1 MKARSNLFLNAA
13 SGIGHFPFLSIT
25 IPSAA
30 YFSGFKNRKIISPL
44 LRDTSCSADGPPIS
58 TPTRILPIG
67 TFIRFYFLRGGR
79 LPAGRQGTRTR
90 GLSDGHRTALAW
102 LKRIA
107 IDLSNLRGG
116 RDSN

>member
-67 TFIRFYFLRGGR
+67 TFIRFYFLRGG
-79 LPAGRQGTRTR
+79 L
-90 GLSDGHRTALAW
+90 
-102 LKRIA
+102 
-107 IDLSNLRGG
+107 
-116 RDSN
+116 DSNPRSVRWTSDRFSVAKAHRDKFE